1 MAIPLTLWVTQT
13 SEYAKVGMAVITIQY
28 CRITSKLPATA
39 VVSDSK
45 KVIHLVPKNF
55 HSITLIGEV
64 NNVNP
69 LLSLLLN
76 LIWVLQHSELWRVY
90 SVSFLPSY
98 SLPMQPGTVGILL
111 VGLQAGHCMLILIDM
126 AHALYKR

>member
-1 MAIPLTLWVTQT
+1 
-13 SEYAKVGMAVITIQY
+13 MAVITIQY

-39 VVSDSK
+39 LVSDSK
-45 KVIHLVPKNF
+45 KVMKVGSRGLTHLVPKNC
-55 HSITLIGEV
+55 TLTGEV

-69 LLSLLLN
+69 LMSL
-76 LIWVLQHSELWRVY
+76 VLQHSELWRVY
-90 SVSFLPSY
+90 SISY
-98 SLPMQPGTVGILL
+98 SLPMQPGTIGILL